1 MITLNQTPDKYTPVS
16 NPIIFQMTSDNSAI
30 GFFAVQV
37 QDNLGNVI
45 INQRLYVSPRNL
57 TSSYTNLS
65 EVLFNTVNY
74 QMIDSLFVI
83 TSTPDLIQPYKLVI
97 TEKLYSGGQIVDGIT
112 LTTGT
117 YYAFN
122 GMIDK
127 INFTSYDYSNYVIT
141 SGSTATRFLTNKPLI
156 GTLYYT
162 STEYL
167 YFLNDGL
174 PGNAIFSL
182 YTSNNVLI
190 STNSI
195 AIDSGSTASRIEI
208 SPATLTEVFAGD
220 FTDLFNDE
228 FNDISSGATI
238 YYINVVIE
246 DVSGN
251 TKSVTRTYIL
261 RNYPCSYVPVQI
273 LFGNALGG
281 FDGII
286 TFNPREQIDITKTSI
301 QKNPFQQDNTTGL
314 FTDISNGIYNN
325 DTETINVT
333 SVSTYKVIT
342 DPLSDVESIWLKE
355 LIKSPQVYILLPTG
369 SYLPI
374 TVTNVSYPVQQQRFS
389 QSLVRLE
396 VTFTIPDTG
405 VKFY

>member
-16 NPIIFQMTSDNSAI
+16 NPIIFQMSSDNSSI
-30 GFFAVQV
+30 QFFVVSV

-45 INQRLYVSPRNL
+45 INQRCYVSPRNL

-65 EVLFNTVNY
+65 NILFNTVNY
-74 QMIDSLFVI
+74 QMIDTLDVV
-83 TSTPDLIQPYKLVI
+83 TSTPDLIKAYQLVI
-97 TEKLYSGGQIVDGIT
+97 TEKLYSGGQIVDGLT
-112 LTTGT
+112 LTTGV

-122 GMIDK
+122 GLIDK
-127 INFTSYDYSNYVIT
+127 VNFTSYDYNNYVIT
-141 SGSTATRFLTNKPLI
+141 STSTQTHFLTNKPLV
-156 GTLYYT
+156 GTLYHN

-174 PGNAIFSL
+174 LGNAVFNL

-190 STNSI
+190 QTNSLPI
-195 AIDSGSTASRIEI
+195 SSGSTANRIEV
-208 SPATLTEVFAGD
+208 SPGTLNEVFSD
-220 FTDLFNDE
+220 FDAVFADE
-228 FNDISSGATI
+228 FNDIEPVSTI
-238 YYINVVIE
+238 YYLNVAIY
-246 DVSGN
+246 DLSGHI
-251 TKSVTRTYIL
+251 KSVTRTYIL
-261 RNYPCSYVPVQI
+261 KDYPCSYVPVQI

-286 TFNPREQIDITKTSI
+286 AFNPREQIDITKTSI
-301 QKNPFQQDNTTGL
+301 QKNPFQQDNSTGL

-325 DTETINVT
+325 DTETINVN
-333 SVSTYKVIT
+333 SISTYKVIT
-342 DPLSDVESIWLKE
+342 DPLSDIESFWLKE

-374 TVTNVSYPVQQQRFS
+374 TITNVSYPVQQQRFN

-396 VTFTIPDTG
+396 ITFTIPDTG
-405 VKFY
+405 IKFY